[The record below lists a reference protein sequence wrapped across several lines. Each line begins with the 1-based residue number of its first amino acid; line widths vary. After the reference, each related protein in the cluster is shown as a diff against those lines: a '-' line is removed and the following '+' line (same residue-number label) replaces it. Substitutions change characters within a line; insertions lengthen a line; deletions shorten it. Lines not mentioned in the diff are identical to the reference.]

1 MKSSSYLSILLL
13 LLFIVS
19 SSTTFARPADW
30 RPASEKELKSVVP
43 ERAPVGKERIETE
56 FRTASGITDGR
67 GRFILGVV
75 MITAGYEAEGKYSHF
90 FLTQAPIK
98 IADLSFAPGEYVFG
112 YQRVDA
118 DSIRVMFYEAATG
131 KLVGAAKA
139 TIENKRGPIRSLMI
153 SPPNGNG
160 GRSTIQIGRFILD
173 YTIVE

>member
-1 MKSSSYLSILLL
+1 MFLLL
-13 LLFIVS
+13 LVCGVTQS
-19 SSTTFARPADW
+19 FAKAADW
-30 RPASEKELKSVVP
+30 RSATEKELKSVVP

-98 IADLSFAPGEYVFG
+98 IADLSFTPGEYVFG

-153 SPPNGNG
+153 SPPSGNG
-160 GRSTIQIGRFILD
+160 GRATIQIGRFILD
-173 YTIVE
+173 YTISE